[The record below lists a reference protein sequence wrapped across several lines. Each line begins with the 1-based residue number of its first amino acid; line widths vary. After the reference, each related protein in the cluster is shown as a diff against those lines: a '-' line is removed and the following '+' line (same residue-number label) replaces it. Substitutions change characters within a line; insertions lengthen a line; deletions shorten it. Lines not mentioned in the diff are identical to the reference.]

1 MKTMSVVEAK
11 ASFSALLATVE
22 TGEEVC
28 ISRHGR
34 VVARIVPE
42 RPRMAIDAFQVFWA
56 DDIDH
61 SDWLEP
67 SDLPPTPVQGWD
79 KVGEDRVE

>member
-34 VVARIVPE
+34 VIARIVPE
-42 RPRMAIDAFQVFWA
+42 QPRMAIDAFRVFWSTDTDASA
-56 DDIDH
+56 DV
-61 SDWLEP
+61 SDWVAP
-67 SDLPPTPVQGWD
+67 SDELATQIHAWA
-79 KVGEDRVE
+79 

>member
-22 TGEEVC
+22 MGEEVC

-34 VVARIVPE
+34 VIARIVPE
-42 RPRMAIDAFQVFWA
+42 QPRMAIDAFRVFWA
-56 DDIDH
+56 NDIDH

-67 SDLPPTPVQGWD
+67 SDLPATPVQDWSQ
-79 KVGEDRVE
+79 VGVDRVE